1 MNKGELISA
10 VAQKTGLSKKDSEA
24 AVDAVFGTIKETM
37 ANEKV
42 TLVGFGTFG
51 VKDRAARTGI
61 NPLTQKP
68 ITIAAAKV
76 PFFKAGTDLRKAV
89 K

>member
-10 VAQKTGLSKKDSEA
+10 VAQKANLSKKDAES
-24 AVDAVFGTIKETM
+24 AVDAVINVIKETM
-37 ANEKV
+37 GNEKV

-51 VKDRAARTGI
+51 VKERSARTGV
-61 NPLTQKP
+61 NPQTGAK
-68 ITIAAAKV
+68 IEIAASKV
-76 PFFKAGTDLRKAV
+76 PFFKAGTELRKAV